1 MLFHF
6 IIKGLSATTDG
17 LGRESADRFASRNNT
32 NGIPC
37 NSVFRGAGEYAL
49 RYRVA
54 GALPKQPQQICSG
67 MALTGLFAQI
77 CRRT

>member
-17 LGRESADRFASRNNT
+17 LGRESVDRFTARNNSD
-32 NGIPC
+32 GIPC

-49 RYRVA
+49 RYRAA
-54 GALPKQPQQICSG
+54 GVLPKQPNR
-67 MALTGLFAQI
+67 FATV
-77 CRRT
+77 RR